1 MTSGHRTDRGLT
13 GSEVDV
19 DLVAAA
25 AAGCPAVAALSA
37 GMFGEVATYLPGRKV
52 SGIRVNDTDIEIH
65 IVAHHG
71 HPLHHVAAHLG
82 ALTRPIIGDRRLTVV
97 IDDLNTDL
105 PSRNRGHR
113 AIMSRSGSEQQP

>member
-1 MTSGHRTDRGLT
+1 MTARHRTDRVLS

-37 GMFGEVATYLPGRKV
+37 GVFGEVATYLPGRKV
-52 SGIRVNDTDIEIH
+52 GGIRVDDTDVEIH
-65 IVAHHG
+65 VVARHG

-82 ALTRPIIGDRRLTVV
+82 ALTRPLIGDRRLTVV
-97 IDDLNTDL
+97 IDDLDIDL
-105 PSRNRGHR
+105 PTGNHQAVAPR
-113 AIMSRSGSEQQP
+113 AGSEQL

>member
-1 MTSGHRTDRGLT
+1 MSIRHRTDRVVS

-52 SGIRVNDTDIEIH
+52 GGIRVTDTDVEIH

-82 ALTRPIIGDRRLTVV
+82 ALTRPLIGHRRLTVAV
-97 IDDLNTDL
+97 DDLDVDL
-105 PSRNRGHR
+105 PSSNRADR
-113 AIMSRSGSEQQP
+113 SITSRSGSEQP